1 LRVIVQNFEG
11 VLDQEDTKHLK
22 LFYLIIPALTLSQVE
37 NIQRGKD
44 ALTHKNKN
52 VGGFISDDGFSLGIA
67 YLLKILNQTEKF
79 ASLNWI

>member
-1 LRVIVQNFEG
+1 
-11 VLDQEDTKHLK
+11 
-22 LFYLIIPALTLSQVE
+22 LTLSQVE
-37 NIQRGKD
+37 NVQRGKD